1 MTAMPPP
8 LANGHDE
15 HAPALYNTE
24 AEQALLGSLLI
35 DNSRFGQVAGF
46 LSAEHFGNAM
56 HGRIYAAIGKLLE
69 RGQIANPVT
78 LKNLFDQDGALT
90 EIGGAQY
97 LARLAGAAATIIN
110 AEDYGRAVH
119 DLYLRREL
127 ITLGKDV
134 VNDALRQDL
143 NDPAREQIE
152 RAGKRLDEISRGAP
166 GRPTFFDPW
175 AEPAP
180 PDWPNGVFPAWL
192 EDMLFAMSARD
203 GVDVGAQG
211 MTLLSA
217 ASGAAPKNA
226 RFLPYGE
233 GSGWW
238 VPPIIWVVVI
248 AVSGQRKTA
257 LLDNA
262 FSALQSKHAKAWE
275 DHSGRLRAWRAL
287 SPKERREVNKPEE
300 PHCFIIEDAT
310 PEKVQ
315 AILAGTVRGSAL
327 IRDELAG
334 FLGFGRYGET
344 GGAAER
350 GFYLQSYEAKP
361 YTVSRMGR
369 DTTFIRVNALTV
381 YGNIQPDRLAEFKG
395 LEKDGM
401 LQRFA
406 TILAG
411 EVKTSEPGIKVP
423 GKPKFDVTIATL
435 AALEGTLYRPGD
447 DAQEIVRQMESDG
460 RKYAALSDYGIGFQ
474 GFCDKLHGTHAR
486 LALILHLIDNPV
498 LAVIPARTV
507 ERAARL
513 IRRFILPQ
521 ARDFYAAIPGAP
533 VRHTRDIAG
542 WLITRAP
549 TRIRVSD
556 VAAYV
561 KACRGLNG
569 AEINAALDPLVT
581 GGWLEPETP
590 FPSNRAWTLHSE
602 VRSFFASRAIEEARR
617 RADIRR
623 MWQDIAA
630 GQHGP
635 S

>member
-1 MTAMPPP
+1 MTPPITP
-8 LANGHDE
+8 LREERDE
-15 HAPALYNTE
+15 RQLPENVE
-24 AEQALLGSLLI
+24 AEQALLGAILI
-35 DNSRFGQVAGF
+35 SNSAFHRVTDF
-46 LSAEHFGNAM
+46 LRPEHFANAV
-56 HGRIYAAIGKLLE
+56 HGRIFAVAAHLISTGKP
-69 RGQIANPVT
+69 ANPVT
-78 LKNLFDQDGALT
+78 MKNLFDGDDALKS
-90 EIGGAQY
+90 IGGAQY
-97 LARLAGAAATIIN
+97 LARLAGAAVTIIN

-127 ITLGKDV
+127 ITLGEDV
-134 VNDALRQDL
+134 INDAFRQDL
-143 NDPAREQIE
+143 DDPAREQIE
-152 RAGKRLDEISRGAP
+152 RAGKRLAEISRGAP
-166 GRPTFFDPW
+166 APTFFDPW

-180 PDWPNGVFPAWL
+180 PDWPKGVFPAWL

-226 RFLPYGE
+226 RFLPYSD
-233 GSGWW
+233 GSAWW
-238 VPPIIWVVVI
+238 VPPIIWVLVI
-248 AVSGQRKTA
+248 ALSGQRKTA

-262 FSALQSKHAKAWE
+262 FSALQCEHAKVWQ
-275 DHSGRLRAWRAL
+275 DHSIRLRAWRAL
-287 SPKERREVNKPEE
+287 SPKERREVNRPEE

-315 AILAGTVRGSAL
+315 MILAETVRGTAV

-361 YTVSRMGR
+361 YTVSRVGR
-369 DTTFIRVNALTV
+369 DSTFIRVNALSI

-395 LEKDGM
+395 LEKDGL

-411 EVKTSEPGIKVP
+411 EAKASEPGIKVP
-423 GKPKFDVTIATL
+423 GKPEFDASIARL
-435 AALEGTLYRPGD
+435 AALEGTFYRPGD
-447 DAQEIVRQMESDG
+447 DAQEIIRQMESDG

-498 LAVIPARTV
+498 VAVIPAHTV
-507 ERAARL
+507 ERADRL

-521 ARDFYAAIPGAP
+521 ARDFYAAIPSSP
-533 VRHTRDIAG
+533 VQRTRDIAG
-542 WLITRAP
+542 WLITNAP

-556 VAAYV
+556 LAAYV
-561 KACRGLNG
+561 KACRGLNS

-590 FPSNRAWTLHSE
+590 FPSNRVWTLHSE
-602 VRSFFASRAIEEARR
+602 VRNFFASRGIEEARR

-623 MWQDIAA
+623 MWQEIAA
-630 GQHGP
+630 AQRGP